1 MTDTFEECLKK
12 GLIKPFPR
20 NTENI
25 GRELASAEYDR
36 RLAHESFSREDYLW
50 ATVQAYY
57 AMFHSARA
65 VLFDAGYREKSH
77 QCVGIFLGKLVDDAR
92 LDSRYYNY
100 FFVVREMR
108 EKANY
113 ELSYSREN
121 AEIALKFAD
130 AFLEKMNSLI
140 R

>member
-1 MTDTFEECLKK
+1 MQQCRLTMPCSMRQ
-12 GLIKPFPR
+12 GL
-20 NTENI
+20 
-25 GRELASAEYDR
+25 
-36 RLAHESFSREDYLW
+36 
-50 ATVQAYY
+50 YY
-57 AMFHSARA
+57 SMR
-65 VLFDAGYREKSH
+65 GTGEKSQ

-92 LDSRYYNY
+92 VDSRYYNY

-130 AFLEKMNSLI
+130 AFIEKMSSLI